1 MRYNC
6 LREAVSNVATRAI
19 VHIPGE
25 ESILCE
31 IETMPQPTDNFVV
44 IFNPTRKDG
53 KPIPTL
59 EDSTTS
65 VIFPWTRVS
74 YIELFDERSQRENVV
89 GFFREA
95 DGRRRP

>member
-1 MRYNC
+1 M
-6 LREAVSNVATRAI
+6 AMKAI
-19 VHIPGE
+19 LHISGE

-53 KPIPTL
+53 KAIPTL
-59 EDSTTS
+59 EGNVTS

-74 YIELFDERSQRENVV
+74 YIELFEERSQRENVV
-89 GFFREA
+89 GFFRENE
-95 DGRRRP
+95 GRRRPS

>member
-1 MRYNC
+1 MK
-6 LREAVSNVATRAI
+6 AI
-19 VHIPGE
+19 LHVHGE

-31 IETMPQPTDNFVV
+31 IESMPQPSDNFVV

-59 EDSTTS
+59 ETSVTS

-74 YIELFDERSQRENVV
+74 YIEMFEDRTQRDNVV
-89 GFFREA
+89 GFFREN
-95 DGRRRP
+95 DGRHRP